1 MDGTNGMHTT
11 FQQFVS
17 RLAEILFMFPYIAI
31 WCKFHALHNR
41 EISGYCTFIKVLIS
55 SFSSHNSS
63 RSTSKEASKNI

>member
-1 MDGTNGMHTT
+1 MVGTNGMHTT

-17 RLAEILFMFPYIAI
+17 RLAEIMFPYIAI
-31 WCKFHALHNR
+31 WCKFHALDNR